1 MDAELRLLK
10 KLLRPGQIG
19 KQKGWLIRAVEFL
32 VSRGHRFDDVVN
44 RYTMQQVREFSE
56 AGRQNRLV
64 DMLDSSIAVR
74 AAAGNERSWKKY
86 VDSIKGITEPE
97 KPREVRVVG
106 KEQADV
112 LRKLLSGKSV
122 RVN

>member
-1 MDAELRLLK
+1 
-10 KLLRPGQIG
+10 
-19 KQKGWLIRAVEFL
+19 
-32 VSRGHRFDDVVN
+32 
-44 RYTMQQVREFSE
+44 MQQVREFSE